1 MTIKSDQKLDVSG
14 VVTPF
19 SLALCKSILGRMA
32 TGAVLEI
39 RLQDQDTLQD
49 LLLILNR
56 SGDQV
61 VAWEEQNGAY
71 YLWVRRSPECQV
83 PGGHASL

>member
-19 SLALCKSILGRMA
+19 SLALCKSTLGRMA

-56 SGDQV
+56 SGDHV
-61 VAWEEQNGAY
+61 VAWEEKNDSY
-71 YLWVRRSPECQV
+71 YLWVRRSPECQE
-83 PGGHASL
+83 PGDHGSL